1 MAIGTI
7 IPSTLVSA
15 AVYWEVLA
23 IVVKCRWSPPIFV
36 VTSGT
41 ISRKLG
47 SCVVGFGCIIVV
59 RLMTTHTGIRRIAK
73 ITVMA
78 TGAIIGYQCVCAI
91 EGVER
96 VVVKRRWRPAILRM
110 AGHTIR
116 GKIAGGMVRIGRCI
130 VIIQVAAGTGIRR
143 IVVIAIVAGRT
154 VVGDGSVSAIQLII
168 IIVNLE
174 SCGLPSGLSGVATC
188 TVRR

>member
-1 MAIGTI
+1 MASEAGIAFVNIAAYALVTIVRLWIGVTIGTHHFRIIIDVAVAIGTI
-7 IPSTLVSA
+7 IPSALVSA

-23 IVVKCRWSPPIFV
+23 IVVKGCWCPPIFV

-47 SCVVGFGCIIVV
+47 SCVVGFGCVIVV

-91 EGVER
+91 EGVE
-96 VVVKRRWRPAILRM
+96 
-110 AGHTIR
+110 
-116 GKIAGGMVRIGRCI
+116 
-130 VIIQVAAGTGIRR
+130 
-143 IVVIAIVAGRT
+143 
-154 VVGDGSVSAIQLII
+154 
-168 IIVNLE
+168 
-174 SCGLPSGLSGVATC
+174 
-188 TVRR
+188 